1 MAYAQ
6 GDLITDATY
15 NTLLTSTSSPHGI
28 NHIAGTGSG
37 EYGLGET
44 SLSTVSDGTTVK
56 AASWNALFT
65 LMDNVANHTNDSI
78 SSTAQR
84 AAGDQVA
91 FLSALQTDLTSL
103 AAEVAGGSTSATAL
117 TTSSALQTA
126 SASGAYT
133 GSHIVEQSV
142 TFASADRM
150 RHFFN
155 GGGKVRVAVDRTGN
169 GGTGGGATA
178 KDTSYDAMFT
188 ALGNLDIG
196 GQVST
201 RSGSGETLTT
211 DGFANGVDD
220 LGTSYTTIFKLTQAS
235 GTYTTMF
242 IQGEAKVDNATY
254 GSATVVTVRMTINDV
269 DSGDATFQSSNL
281 SSVDVNA
288 NFIGTTDFALHTVNP
303 TTAQG
308 LDPVYGIASSAEVS
322 NNDTNG

>member
-178 KDTSYDAMFT
+178 KYTSYDAMFT

-201 RSGSGETLTT
+201 RSGSGETLET
-211 DGFANGVDD
+211 DGLANGFHD
-220 LGTSYTTIFKLTQAS
+220 LGTSYTTIILLNDATS
-235 GTYTTMF
+235 PYTDNDLKV
-242 IQGEAKVDNATY
+242 EAKLNAAVGTGVTITVKVSVID
-254 GSATVVTVRMTINDV
+254 GSA
-269 DSGDATFQSSNL
+269 DSTYSANNL
-281 SSVDVNA
+281 SSVDQTPDRVGVTRVRLYTLTPND
-288 NFIGTTDFALHTVNP
+288 T
-303 TTAQG
+303 QG
-308 LDPVYGIASSAEVS
+308 LSNTLSASGNAGVS
-322 NNDTNG
+322 NSTS

>member
-155 GGGKVRVAVDRTGN
+155 AGGKVRVAVDRTGN

-201 RSGSGETLTT
+201 RSGSGETLET
-211 DGFANGVDD
+211 DGLANGFHD
-220 LGTSYTTIFKLTQAS
+220 LGTSYTTIILLNDATS
-235 GTYTTMF
+235 PYTDNDLKV
-242 IQGEAKVDNATY
+242 EAKLNAAVGTGVTITVKVSVID
-254 GSATVVTVRMTINDV
+254 GSA
-269 DSGDATFQSSNL
+269 DSTYSANNL
-281 SSVDVNA
+281 SSVDQTPDRVGVTRVRLYTLTPND
-288 NFIGTTDFALHTVNP
+288 T
-303 TTAQG
+303 QG
-308 LDPVYGIASSAEVS
+308 LSNTLSASGNAGVS
-322 NNDTNG
+322 NSTS